1 MQWNSKV
8 QSNSTLRIMKLWK
21 DNIYSYTSMN
31 VMEIDHIHRT
41 YDHNNLT
48 KRHDENFKR
57 DENEA

>member
-1 MQWNSKV
+1 
-8 QSNSTLRIMKLWK
+8 
-21 DNIYSYTSMN
+21 MN